1 MGCSGIGYGP
11 SVAEPK
17 RVCSPAQQG
26 YDGQFSFQSQAKP
39 PVFPPGTGA
48 LKPAMG
54 SGLFPILLNRT
65 KVKYCKLYSEEFL
78 QSGMP
83 AFQGP
88 GFAGCFGQ
96 QIHGQNF
103 TTTCRLLAEIKQGH
117 FCPIKRAFT
126 GNLHQPEQCT
136 LPSLCFFRI
145 PHIPLGKMP
154 RAGSAVTQI
163 SR

>member
-1 MGCSGIGYGP
+1 MRCSGIGHGP

-26 YDGQFSFQSQAKP
+26 YDGQFSFQSQTKP
-39 PVFPPGTGA
+39 PVLPPGTGA

-54 SGLFPILLNRT
+54 SGSFPILLNRT
-65 KVKYCKLYSEEFL
+65 KVKYCKLHSEELL

-83 AFQGP
+83 AFQGS
-88 GFAGCFGQ
+88 GFAGCFGQQIFTRQIPDQ

-117 FCPIKRAFT
+117 FCLIKRAFP
-126 GNLHQPEQCT
+126 GNLPQPE
-136 LPSLCFFRI
+136 
-145 PHIPLGKMP
+145 
-154 RAGSAVTQI
+154 
-163 SR
+163 